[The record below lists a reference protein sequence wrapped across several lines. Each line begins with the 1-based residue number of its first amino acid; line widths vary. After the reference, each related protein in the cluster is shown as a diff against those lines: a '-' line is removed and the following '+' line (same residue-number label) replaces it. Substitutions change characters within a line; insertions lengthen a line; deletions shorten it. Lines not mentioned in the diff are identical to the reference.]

1 MTMTRATAARLLIG
15 GTCLVAP
22 GSVLAAVGAPD
33 RQDRHVRRITSALG
47 ARLVLQAGLDHV
59 RGRPARTLDAT
70 IELTHAAS
78 MVPVA
83 AIWPRHRRSASVS
96 AAVAAGIAVLD
107 LLDRR

>member
-1 MTMTRATAARLLIG
+1 MTKAAAARLLVG
-15 GTCLVAP
+15 GACLLVP

-33 RQDRHVRRITSALG
+33 RDDHRVQRITSALG
-47 ARLVLQAGLDHV
+47 ARLVVQAGLEIA
-59 RGRPARTLDAT
+59 RGRPARALDVT

-107 LLDRR
+107 LLERR